1 MKSLILFSS
10 LLISLPLVSASPA
23 NAQKSQVNFYCS
35 TSTKQPRTVAKTKTR
50 EINLVVWSSEAF
62 DKSGFSP
69 ARRCKIVSD
78 RLQGF
83 AEAGSLRYITTGK
96 INNQNVICV
105 ANTKGGRCRPNG
117 LVLTLEPGDNPK
129 EVLKTLFSSAFKVS
143 GGVPLV
149 RGETLVLDLNQVF
162 KEGAKET
169 TEREPQ
175 LAN

>member
-10 LLISLPLVSASPA
+10 LLISLPLVSLSPA
-23 NAQKSQVNFYCS
+23 HAQKPQVSFYCS
-35 TSTKQPRTVAKTKTR
+35 TSAKEPRTVAKTKTR

-69 ARRCKIVSD
+69 LRRCKEVSE

-83 AEAGSLRYITTGK
+83 ANVGSLRYITTGV
-96 INNQNVICV
+96 INNQKAICI
-105 ANTKGGRCRPNG
+105 ASTRGGKCRPNG
-117 LVLTLEPGDNPK
+117 LVLTLEPQDNPN

-143 GGVPLV
+143 GGVPLL
-149 RGETLVLDLNQVF
+149 RGVIVLDLNKVF
-162 KEGAKET
+162 KDDENESIEA
-169 TEREPQ
+169 EPK

>member
-1 MKSLILFSS
+1 MKSLILFTS
-10 LLISLPLVSASPA
+10 LLIALPLVSALPA
-23 NAQKSQVNFYCS
+23 NAEKPQVNFYCS

-69 ARRCKIVSD
+69 ARRCKMVSD

-83 AEAGSLRYITTGK
+83 AEGGSLRYITTG
-96 INNQNVICV
+96 IVNNQKVICV
-105 ANTKGGRCRPNG
+105 ANTKGGKCRPNG

-149 RGETLVLDLNQVF
+149 RGETLVLDLNKVF
-162 KEGAKET
+162 KEAENEIT
-169 TEREPQ
+169 QTEPQ
-175 LAN
+175 VAN